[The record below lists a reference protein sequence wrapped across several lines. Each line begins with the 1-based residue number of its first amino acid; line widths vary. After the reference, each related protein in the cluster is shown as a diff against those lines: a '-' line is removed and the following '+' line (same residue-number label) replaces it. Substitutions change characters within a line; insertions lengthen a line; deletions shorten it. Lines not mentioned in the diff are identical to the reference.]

1 MHVFQSLMYTFAVQ
15 PNTYIM
21 AIINVILIQSVTGVV
36 SDHVSDKFWTMKAA
50 DDFLSVLGEADCEI
64 TEKCPIMDLVMD
76 NTYDWYV
83 IEAHTENL
91 SYIAKLFTLELV
103 SKITV
108 YTVPVVDYGPLHLLN
123 GICEKVNCR
132 CQSTRLLGDVVKT
145 VYTLD

>member
-1 MHVFQSLMYTFAVQ
+1 MHDFQSLMYTFVVQ
-15 PNTYIM
+15 PNIYIM

-103 SKITV
+103 NKITL
-108 YTVPVVDYGPLHLLN
+108 YTVPVVDYGQLHLLN
-123 GICEKVNCR
+123 GICEMVNCK
-132 CQSTRLLGDVVKT
+132 CESTRLIGGVVKT
-145 VYTLD
+145 IYTLD